1 MEGTILALGFSLLFL
16 KNISKL
22 LTLSAQLLKSHDV
35 FFFFFLTPSLKMF
48 NLLIFSRDL
57 SV

>member
-35 FFFFFLTPSLKMF
+35 FFFFLTPSLKMF